1 MFFYQLPNVS
11 SYPPFAMPTQQ
22 RAMKLLVATLLALGA
37 VSAIASSLGGRS
49 SLRLG
54 NDDGRS
60 ECEAVAI
67 TLENQRAANCRH
79 SFCKVD
85 GHGKTCSKDSGL
97 LGGLKKKQRKRALRK
112 QRRCLQKKRC
122 GTKGGRQALKRAV
135 AAVNEC
141 LRKWEES
148 EKVPDDECDG
158 KKAGDSVR
166 AITGGVKRR

>member
-1 MFFYQLPNVS
+1 
-11 SYPPFAMPTQQ
+11 
-22 RAMKLLVATLLALGA
+22 MKLLVATLFALGA

-79 SFCKVD
+79 SFCKVN
-85 GHGKTCSKDSGL
+85 GKTCSKDSGL

-135 AAVNEC
+135 AAVEAC
-141 LRKWEES
+141 LKKWEES